1 MNKKISHYRIELNSA
16 ENVRELLQEI
26 YQLANEQILQA
37 QNEINK
43 LASSSEL
50 KDEIMDSRVKY
61 AKAVNDYMN
70 MRDKAIK
77 TKLDV
82 ARLLTE
88 IMEHNGNVQ
97 NALDDEI
104 LSRKTGF
111 DPNKFQSYIDE
122 VLDKNNDGKKTI
134 ELKK

>member
-1 MNKKISHYRIELNSA
+1 MNKKISHYKIELNSA
-16 ENVRELLQEI
+16 ENVRDLLQEI

-61 AKAVNDYMN
+61 AKAVNENMN

>member
-1 MNKKISHYRIELNSA
+1 MNKKISHYKIELNSA
-16 ENVRELLQEI
+16 ENVRDLLQEI

>member
-1 MNKKISHYRIELNSA
+1 MNKKISHYKIELNSA
-16 ENVRELLQEI
+16 ENVRDLLQEI

-82 ARLLTE
+82 ERLLTE